1 MERKNLR
8 AGALLGP
15 LPAVMVSVGDM
26 ENSNI
31 LTVAWT
37 GILSTDPA
45 RLYISV
51 RKSRHS
57 YEMIKKTGEFV
68 VNLTTECLARV
79 TDYVGIYTGKK
90 VDKFKACGLTK
101 KKSEK
106 VMPPTVAESPLSLE
120 CRVFNVIESGTHD
133 IFMADIVNVSVRED
147 LFDKDGRICLDRA
160 KLIAYTHGEYFSLG
174 KKLGKFGYSTD
185 KKLGVPTV
193 QREGK
198 TASTEKKADT
208 GKTLSKKK
216 ASKPGKRG
224 KNK

>member
-1 MERKNLR
+1 MARKNLK

-26 ENSNI
+26 ESSNI

-37 GILSTDPA
+37 GVLSTDPA

-57 YEMIKKTGEFV
+57 YEMIKESGEFV
-68 VNLTTECLARV
+68 VNLTTENLARV

-90 VDKFKACGLTK
+90 VDKFKVCGLTK
-101 KKSEK
+101 EKSEK
-106 VMPPTVAESPLSLE
+106 VAAPTIAESPLSLE

-147 LFDKDGRICLDRA
+147 LLDKDGRICLDRA
-160 KLIAYTHGEYFSLG
+160 GLIAYTHGEYFALG

-185 KKLGVPTV
+185 KKLGTPKVQTEEKRSTV
-193 QREGK
+193 
-198 TASTEKKADT
+198 SEKKGDT
-208 GKTLSKKK
+208 GKPSAKKK
-216 ASKPGKRG
+216 TYKHRG
-224 KNK
+224 KKK